1 MGSKVKCLESS
12 LGPGPSTLDPF
23 TYRPLS
29 IKPRVRFAPSPTGYL
44 HVGGARTALFNWLF
58 ARHTGGTHVLRIED
72 TDRERSTPEHT
83 QVILDGLTW
92 LGISWDEGPY
102 FQGEYASRHQA
113 DAERLLAAGKAY
125 RCFCTREEL
134 DAQRAQAEKDGV
146 GFRYDRRC
154 FRLSKAEAET
164 RLRAG
169 TPSTIRFLLE
179 DEEIAWDDAVHGRIS
194 FQGRDLDDFVILRSD
209 NTAIYNLAV
218 VSDDID
224 MRITHVIRGDDHISN
239 TPKQIAL
246 YRALGYEPPVFAHV
260 PMILG
265 SDGKK
270 LSKRHGATAVGDYQ
284 ELGIL
289 PAAMRNFLALLGW
302 SPGGDREIMPQD
314 EMIQLFTLEGIQKK
328 AAVFDTTKLEW
339 MNGQYLSALPADALL
354 EPVRRQLARIAVDA
368 AGRELSPLIDSV
380 KARSRTI
387 LHVAEQVAVRLDPSR
402 SVPDTKGEALIRKMG
417 PGFSVSLGLAADALE
432 ALPLDAW
439 NPDRILETL
448 RHVAESNGLKLGDVM
463 QPIRVALTGS
473 TVSEPVN
480 ELLHV
485 VGRDNSLRR
494 IRETARR
501 LGGGVGAA

>member
-1 MGSKVKCLESS
+1 VN
-12 LGPGPSTLDPF
+12 GPPTSPVHRLPF
-23 TYRPLS
+23 TVHAVNP
-29 IKPRVRFAPSPTGYL
+29 PRVRFAPSPTGYL

-58 ARHTGGTHVLRIED
+58 ARHTGGTHILRIED

-83 QVILDGLTW
+83 KVILDGLTW
-92 LGISWDEGPY
+92 LGISWDEGPF
-102 FQGEYASRHQA
+102 FQGEYAARHQA
-113 DAERLLAAGKAY
+113 DAERLLAEGKAY

-134 DAQRAQAEKDGV
+134 DAQRAQVEKSG
-146 GFRYDRRC
+146 GAFRYDRRC
-154 FRLSKAEAET
+154 YRLTPSEVQA
-164 RLRAG
+164 RVQAG
-169 TPSTIRFLLE
+169 MPSTIRFLLE
-179 DEEIAWDDAVHGRIS
+179 DEEIVWDDAVHGRIS

-218 VSDDID
+218 VSDDIA

-239 TPKQIAL
+239 TPKQMAL
-246 YRALGYEPPVFAHV
+246 YRALGAEPPVFAHV

-284 ELGIL
+284 EQGIF

-302 SPGGDREIMPQD
+302 SPGGDREIMPEE
-314 EMIQLFTLEGIQKK
+314 EMVRLFTLDGIQKK

-339 MNGQYLSALPADALL
+339 MNGQYLSALPAAELMQ
-354 EPVRRQLARIAVDA
+354 PVRRQLARMGVDA
-368 AGRELSPLIDSV
+368 VGDIAAMIDAV

-402 SVPDTKGEALIRKMG
+402 SSVDGKGEALIRKMG
-417 PGFSVSLGLAADALE
+417 GGFAANLCLAAAALE
-432 ALPLDAW
+432 RLGPSEWKA
-439 NPDRILETL
+439 DRILETL
-448 RHVAESNGLKLGDVM
+448 RTLAESNSLKLGDVM

-480 ELLHV
+480 ELLAV
-485 VGRDNSLRR
+485 VGSQKSLAR
-494 IRETARR
+494 IRQMAR
-501 LGGGVGAA
+501 LHGGA